1 MKVYYPSETY
11 LEGHFHAAGTTI
23 SRFAGKFLNYNYS
36 I

>member
-11 LEGHFHAAGTTI
+11 LEGHFHVAGNAI
-23 SRFAGKFLNYNYS
+23 SWFAGKFLNYIYN